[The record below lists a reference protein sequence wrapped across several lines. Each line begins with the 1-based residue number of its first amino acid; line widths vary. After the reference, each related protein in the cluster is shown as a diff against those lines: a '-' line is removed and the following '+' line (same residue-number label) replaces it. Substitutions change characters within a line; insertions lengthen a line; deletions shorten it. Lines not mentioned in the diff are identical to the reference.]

1 MLNGAAASL
10 ATSLTSV
17 SLCQYEAA
25 VEENKA
31 DIQILTMTV
40 TDGDEP
46 HSPAWN
52 AKFKIV
58 GGDPGGHFTV
68 KTGTNKQEGI
78 ISTAKVRMPPALHPG
93 EIFVSGNYDYFLLT
107 IALLLRPHEPGSG
120 L

>member
-1 MLNGAAASL
+1 M
-10 ATSLTSV
+10 
-17 SLCQYEAA
+17 
-25 VEENKA
+25 EENKA

-58 GGDPGGHFTV
+58 SGDPGGFFKV

-78 ISTAKVRMPPALHPG
+78 ISTAKVQITPDHHAVVCLG
-93 EIFVSGNYDYFLLT
+93 LFLGFFNNCFAAVL
-107 IALLLRPHEPGSG
+107 
-120 L
+120 